1 MSFRILRSM
10 ENELSSV
17 SPVSRA
23 ADPLPPESGG
33 KTMSPSVFDRSSAL
47 WPGIVL
53 VGIVVGAAYSLR
65 EFPGLAI
72 FSPMILA
79 VIIGMV
85 FANVVGVAPN
95 TKTGIGFS
103 QKSLL
108 RFAIV
113 LLGFQLTIG
122 QVLSIGAS
130 GFGIV
135 ALTLAATFVFTITLA
150 RFLGVERR
158 LAELIAAGTSICG
171 ASAIVATNA
180 VTSARDEDVAYAV
193 ACITLFGTIAMLGYP
208 LLALALGLDQHHFGL
223 WAGASIHE
231 VAQVI
236 GAAFQNGPEAGEI
249 GTVAKLTRVALLA
262 PMVIALGLV
271 VRRDSSQ
278 GDAARPP
285 LPLFVVGFVA
295 VVLFN
300 SFIGIPDTIRPT
312 VSFVTTLILSM
323 GLAAMGLHTNVS
335 EIRSRGLRPLFLALS
350 AFVFIAGFSLMLV
363 KLVG

>member
-1 MSFRILRSM
+1 M

-17 SPVSRA
+17 SSVGRA
-23 ADPLPPESGG
+23 ANPLPTESAG
-33 KTMSPSVFDRSSAL
+33 KATPPSPLDRPLML

-53 VGIVVGAAYSLR
+53 VAIVVGAAYSLR

-95 TKTGIGFS
+95 TKAGIGFS

-113 LLGFQLTIG
+113 MLGFQLTIG

-135 ALTLAATFVFTITLA
+135 ALTLGATFLFTITLG

-193 ACITLFGTIAMLGYP
+193 ACITLFGTVAMLGYP
-208 LLALALGLDQHHFGL
+208 LLAPVLGLDQHHFGL

-271 VRRDSSQ
+271 VRRGSGGQDGAS
-278 GDAARPP
+278 RPH

-300 SFIGIPDTIRPT
+300 SFVGIPDAVRPT
-312 VSFVTTLILSM
+312 VSFVTTLMLSM

-363 KLVG
+363 KLAG

>member
-1 MSFRILRSM
+1 M
-10 ENELSSV
+10 SSV
-17 SPVSRA
+17 SSTDRV
-23 ADPLPPESGG
+23 ADPLQPESAGRA
-33 KTMSPSVFDRSSAL
+33 TLPSMFDRSVLL

-53 VGIVVGAAYSLR
+53 VGVVVGAAYSLR

-95 TKTGIGFS
+95 TKAGIGFS
-103 QKSLL
+103 QKGLL

-113 LLGFQLTIG
+113 LLGFQLTVG

-135 ALTLAATFVFTITLA
+135 ALTLAATFLFTITLA

-208 LLALALGLDQHHFGL
+208 LLAPTLGLDQHHFGL

-271 VRRDSSQ
+271 VRRGGGQ
-278 GDAARPP
+278 DAASRPP

-295 VVLFN
+295 VVVFN
-300 SFIGIPDTIRPT
+300 SFVGIPDTVRPS
-312 VSFVTTLILSM
+312 VSFVTTLMLSM

-335 EIRSRGLRPLFLALS
+335 EIRSRGLRPLILALS
-350 AFVFIAGFSLMLV
+350 AFVFIAVFSLMLV
-363 KLVG
+363 KLAG

>member
-1 MSFRILRSM
+1 M

-17 SPVSRA
+17 SSTDRV
-23 ADPLPPESGG
+23 ADPLEPESAGRA
-33 KTMSPSVFDRSSAL
+33 TFPSMFERSVVL

-53 VGIVVGAAYSLR
+53 VGVVVGAAYSLR

-95 TKTGIGFS
+95 TKAGIGFS
-103 QKSLL
+103 QKGLL

-122 QVLSIGAS
+122 QVLSIGAG

-135 ALTLAATFVFTITLA
+135 ALTLAATFLFTITLA

-208 LLALALGLDQHHFGL
+208 LLAPTLGLDQHHFGL

-271 VRRDSSQ
+271 VRRGGGQ
-278 GDAARPP
+278 DAASRPP

-295 VVLFN
+295 VVVFN
-300 SFIGIPDTIRPT
+300 SFVGIPDAVRPS
-312 VSFVTTLILSM
+312 VSFVTTLMLSM

-335 EIRSRGLRPLFLALS
+335 EIRSRGLRPLILALS
-350 AFVFIAGFSLMLV
+350 AFVFIAVFSLMLV
-363 KLVG
+363 KLAG